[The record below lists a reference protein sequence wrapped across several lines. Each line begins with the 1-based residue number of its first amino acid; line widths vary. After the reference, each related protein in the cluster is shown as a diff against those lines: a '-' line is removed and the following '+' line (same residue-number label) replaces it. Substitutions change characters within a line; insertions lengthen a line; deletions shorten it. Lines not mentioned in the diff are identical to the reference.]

1 MDHCTH
7 PRSCTDLLPDPVAL
21 RAPGGLDLAS
31 PGPCD
36 LPWAGLGIGLG
47 VGDPYAA
54 GQGTEPYAG
63 DPCVADSCAAAGEAG
78 VSGAPG
84 SWATWETCPP
94 SQGDSGSPDSADAAG
109 SVAGEVGTPCEIRC
123 EAQ

>member
-1 MDHCTH
+1 MG
-7 PRSCTDLLPDPVAL
+7 PLPVPEAL
-21 RAPGGLDLAS
+21 HAQDGPDLAS

-36 LPWAGLGIGLG
+36 LPWAGLGIGQG

-54 GQGTEPYAG
+54 GQGTDPYAA
-63 DPCVADSCAAAGEAG
+63 DPCAADSCAAAGEVEVLG
-78 VSGAPG
+78 VPG

-109 SVAGEVGTPCEIRC
+109 SAAGEAGTPCEIRC